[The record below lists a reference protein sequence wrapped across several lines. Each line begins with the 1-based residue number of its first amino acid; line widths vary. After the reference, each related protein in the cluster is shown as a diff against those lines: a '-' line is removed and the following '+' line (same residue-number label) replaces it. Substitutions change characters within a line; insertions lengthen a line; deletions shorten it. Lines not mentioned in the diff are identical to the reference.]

1 MLVLPLLLLSLL
13 LSLLMLLI
21 LPPIGSIAFIA
32 GAKNSSIVIGSGSG
46 SGNVSNVNK
55 DKKSTNKDRKS
66 ANKDRNESNVADERS
81 NGDCERASKRA
92 CGRRREASRSSARV
106 DCLPKRWLAILHASI
121 LLSSASP
128 QGIVSALSHFT
139 VSSHCSSLKYCHTPK
154 FSAITHS
161 LAHSS
166 THLLIHSII
175 YIFTQSSF
183 TRTS

>member
-1 MLVLPLLLLSLL
+1 
-13 LSLLMLLI
+13 MLLI

-55 DKKSTNKDRKS
+55 DKKSTNKDRKSANKDRKS